1 MSEVFKLVLSSSQLL
16 LSFDMDLL
24 LHVQVVL
31 QYVYIVVQS
40 LIHFVILLN
49 FFRQKDL
56 YILEHLK
63 LGIAIFSFTFLLYLL
78 DSIL

>member
-56 YILEHLK
+56 HILEHLK

>member
-56 YILEHLK
+56 HILEHLK
-63 LGIAIFSFTFLLYLL
+63 LGIVIFSFTFLLYLL